1 MMQFTVHD
9 ENKPASDLRLR
20 NAYMIGADSIAVR
33 GDVSTDGSSILC
45 QKKELGAAALAL
57 QRPVGDC
64 GELTLQT
71 TILPDREEPYLLNV
85 ELARHRLMLLYS
97 KLEEWGMFDLP
108 DSHPA
113 MQRLEVA
120 RKLFL
125 AALGHCPARPAEAE
139 RLAQDALVTAIDAS
153 EELALAHAQWLLLK
167 RKNNGSLPRTL
178 FGCGVPLDRTHDR
191 IRGAISANFDFT
203 CIPTCWKDLAP
214 AEGEYRWEALD
225 QWVNWSVAN
234 RLPIMAGPVL
244 SLNPHTL
251 PDWIF
256 IWENDYEQLRDVLY
270 EHVEEVVGRYRN
282 SVAAWNIASGLHVNS
297 SLSFAFEQ
305 LLDLTRMA
313 TSVVRKLAPQARVL
327 VEITHPFGEYFAR
340 NQRSIPPAMYID
352 LLLQGGVSFDAF
364 SVKLLM
370 GQAVLGQWTRD
381 LMQLSNLLDGYADL
395 EKPVHVTL
403 GAPSEPVEDYMI
415 LHPETPNQPLDANSG
430 SWRRPW
436 STTVQAHW
444 LEAMMQIALSKPFV
458 ESVAW
463 RELMD
468 HEAME
473 LPMSGLIDA
482 EFQPKLGLVR
492 YAAFRRNLWAAAPN
506 AESGPPSEAI

>member
-1 MMQFTVHD
+1 MQFAVYD
-9 ENKPASDLRLR
+9 EDKPASDLRLR
-20 NAYMIGADSIAVR
+20 NAYLIGPDNIAVR
-33 GDVSTDGSSILC
+33 GDISTDGGQIIC

-71 TILPDREEPYLLNV
+71 TILPDRDEPYLLNV

-97 KLEEWGMFDLP
+97 KLEEWGLFDLP

-125 AALGHCPARPAEAE
+125 AALGHCPSRPAEAE
-139 RLAQDALVTAIDAS
+139 RLAGDALITAIDAS
-153 EELALAHAQWLLLK
+153 EELALAHAQWLLAR
-167 RKNNGSLPRTL
+167 RKLSGNLPRTL
-178 FGCGVPLDRTHDR
+178 LGCGVPLDQTHDR

-225 QWVNWSVAN
+225 QWVNWSTAS

-244 SLNPHTL
+244 SLNPQTL

-270 EHVEEVVGRYRN
+270 EHIERVVGRYRN
-282 SVAAWNIASGLHVNS
+282 TVAAWIIASGLHVNS

-305 LLDLTRMA
+305 ILDLTRMA
-313 TSVVRKLAPQARVL
+313 TSLVRKLAPQARVL
-327 VEITHPFGEYFAR
+327 VEITDPFGEYFGR

-364 SVKLLM
+364 AVKVLM
-370 GQAVLGQWTRD
+370 GQVIGGQWTRD

-403 GAPSEPVEDYMI
+403 GAPSEPVQDFMI
-415 LHPETPNQPLDANSG
+415 LHPESPNRPLDANSG
-430 SWRRPW
+430 CWRRPW
-436 STTVQAHW
+436 SPTVQAHW
-444 LEAMMQIALSKPFV
+444 FEAALQIALSKPFV

-463 RELMD
+463 RDLMD
-468 HEAME
+468 HPQMD
-473 LPMSGLIDA
+473 LPLSGLIDA
-482 EFQPKLGLVR
+482 NFQPKLGLVR
-492 YAAFRRNLWAAAPN
+492 YAAFRRALWASVPARGDVPPLP
-506 AESGPPSEAI
+506 ESA